1 LKTANIAEVDF
12 AKEGGL
18 IPVVTQEAVTG
29 QVLMVAYANREA
41 LEKTLQTHQAH
52 YYSRSRQKL
61 WNKGEES
68 GHTQTV
74 RQVYIDC
81 DADTLL
87 YSVDQV
93 GPACHTGEH
102 GCFFRKL
109 V

>member
-1 LKTANIAEVDF
+1 LKTASISELDF

-18 IPVVTQEAVTG
+18 IPVVTQEAMTG
-29 QVLMVAYANREA
+29 QILMVAYANLEA

-61 WNKGEES
+61 WRKGEES
-68 GHTQTV
+68 GHTQAV

-81 DADTLL
+81 DGDTIL
-87 YSVDQV
+87 YVVDQT

-109 V
+109 A